1 LKGKKMRNENI
12 SQLFECLGYQF
23 ENENLITEAL
33 THKSYTRAFNN
44 ERLEFLGDAVLD
56 LVVGEFLYNKFKD
69 AEEGVLSKLRASLV
83 NENSFTKL
91 ANELKLGDF
100 IYLSPAEEHNRGRT
114 KSSILSNAF
123 EAVMGAIYLEAGLEK
138 VREVSLNLI
147 MKVYKEIEPNKLLKD
162 YKTTLQ
168 EITQAHFGCT
178 PDYRL
183 LASMGPDHKKEFE
196 IGVFINDKL
205 YSKARGHSKKV
216 AQQNAAKDAI
226 EILKKE
232 LNI

>member
-1 LKGKKMRNENI
+1 MRNENI
-12 SQLFECLGYQF
+12 NQLFECLGYQF
-23 ENENLITEAL
+23 KNENLITEAL

-56 LVVGEFLYNKFKD
+56 LVVGEFLFEKFKD
-69 AEEGVLSKLRASLV
+69 SEEGILSKLRASLV
-83 NENSFTKL
+83 NENSFRKL
-91 ANELKLGDF
+91 ADELRLGEF
-100 IYLSPAEEHNRGRT
+100 IYLSPAEEHNNGRN

-183 LASMGPDHKKEFE
+183 LSSTGPDHKKEFE

-216 AQQNAAKDAI
+216 AQQNSAKDAI
-226 EILKKE
+226 EVLKKE

>member
-1 LKGKKMRNENI
+1 MRNENI
-12 SQLFECLGYQF
+12 NEFYECLGYEF
-23 ENENLITEAL
+23 KDENLITEAL
-33 THKSYTRAFNN
+33 THKSYTREYNN

-56 LVVGEFLYNKFKD
+56 LVVGEFLFNEFKD
-69 AEEGVLSKLRASLV
+69 SEEGTLSKLRAALV

-91 ANELKLGDF
+91 ANEIRLGEF
-100 IYLSPAEEHNRGRT
+100 IYISPAEEHNNGRN

-123 EAVMGAIYLEAGLEK
+123 EAVMGAMYLEAGLEK
-138 VREVSLNLI
+138 VREITLDLI
-147 MKVYKEIEPNKLLKD
+147 FKVYKKIDPDKLLKD

-183 LASMGPDHKKEFE
+183 LSSTGPDHKKEFE

-205 YSKARGHSKKV
+205 YSKAKGHSKKV

-226 EILKKE
+226 KALKKE
-232 LNI
+232 LSL